1 MSPSDTVVQLELV
14 PERGPGPEALPGRVR
29 RRGEVPAPAAYAVF
43 DCETTGTDP
52 ATDEIVSLAVVR
64 LDGDGSEAA
73 RFASLVRPSQPIP
86 AEASAVHGIDDQDVA
101 GAPFFGAIAG
111 RVLELLDGAVL
122 VAHNAAFDLAML
134 QQALRR
140 VGLRYEPPA
149 VACTLEA
156 FRLLEP
162 AAASHRLEAIC
173 ERHGIALDGA
183 HEALGDVLA
192 TTGLLRILLARGI
205 APETVE
211 LDDAAYMRVRS
222 RGDTRRVS
230 EPQVRRVFG
239 LARSAGLV
247 LPDGNVD
254 RDAVVALVVRVAGTP
269 DVDSLTREQVQDVY
283 DELERLIA
291 RQRPARAASA

>member
-1 MSPSDTVVQLELV
+1 MSRSNTVVQLELV
-14 PERGPGPEALPGRVR
+14 SEPGRRREGLPGRVR

-52 ATDEIVSLAVVR
+52 ARDEIVSLAVMR
-64 LDGDGSEAA
+64 LDADGREAQ
-73 RFASLVRPSQPIP
+73 RFTSLVRPSQSIP
-86 AEASAVHGIDDQDVA
+86 AEASAVHGIADDDVV
-101 GAPFFGAIAG
+101 GAPSFGEIAG

-140 VGLRYEPPA
+140 VGLRYEPVG

-162 AAASHRLEAIC
+162 GVASHRLQAIC
-173 ERHGIALDGA
+173 ERHGIALHGA

-192 TTGLLRILLARGI
+192 TTGLLRVLLAEGI

-211 LDDAAYMRVRS
+211 LDDAAYMRARS

-239 LARSAGLV
+239 MARSAGIV
-247 LPDGNVD
+247 LPDGGVD
-254 RDAVVALVVRVAGTP
+254 RDAVVALVVRVVGTP

-291 RQRPARAASA
+291 LRPARAASA